1 MLRAGHSGNTAIVS
15 IIEIERGSGPYFTC
29 VESPRWEFHNVDR
42 RVAEFSAL
50 IKRQLR
56 LIRQLEKEGEDST
69 SARIVLASLHQSH
82 FLATQNC
89 NRKICVALQPAELTG
104 GGTQM
109 TIQHDCLDL
118 IDKMDIDGT
127 EQEGDNMSV
136 VPECSD
142 KQEIRAAP
150 GRFEF
155 RPLTEKEK
163 KEFVNSLDAKG
174 KQILAE
180 LEGRAG
186 PSHKSAA

>member
-1 MLRAGHSGNTAIVS
+1 MGISQL
-15 IIEIERGSGPYFTC
+15 
-29 VESPRWEFHNVDR
+29 DR

-56 LIRQLEKEGEDST
+56 LIRQLEKHGEDST

-104 GGTQM
+104 GGSQM

-118 IDKMDIDGT
+118 IDKVDIDGM
-127 EQEGDNMSV
+127 EKQGDNTSV
-136 VPECSD
+136 VPESDD
-142 KQEIRAAP
+142 KQER
-150 GRFEF
+150 RFEF

-163 KEFVNSLDAKG
+163 NEFVNSLDAKG